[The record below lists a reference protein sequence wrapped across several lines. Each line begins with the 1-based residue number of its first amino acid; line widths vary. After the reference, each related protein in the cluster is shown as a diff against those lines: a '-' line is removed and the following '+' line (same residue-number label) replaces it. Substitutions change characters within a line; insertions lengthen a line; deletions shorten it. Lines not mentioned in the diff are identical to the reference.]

1 MFIVHTLDEIQGLI
15 DAHGQFKA
23 TLGEADKEFQAI
35 MSLIKEVENFAKQ
48 FNVPGATINPYTNL
62 TGNDINSKWNEVK
75 TLVPQRDQTLQDEL
89 RKQQNNEALRRQFA
103 DKANQVGP
111 WIERQMDAV
120 AAIGMGMQG
129 SLEEQLSRLREYEEA
144 VYQFKPHLEELERI
158 NQQIQESFVF
168 ENRYTQYTM
177 ETLRVG
183 WEQLVTS
190 VNR

>member
-1 MFIVHTLDEIQGLI
+1 M
-15 DAHGQFKA
+15 
-23 TLGEADKEFQAI
+23 
-35 MSLIKEVENFAKQ
+35 
-48 FNVPGATINPYTNL
+48 
-62 TGNDINSKWNEVK
+62 K

-89 RKQQNNEALRRQFA
+89 KKQENNEALRRQFA
-103 DKANQVGP
+103 EKSNQVGP

-129 SLEEQLSRLREYEEA
+129 SLEEQLGRLREYEEA